1 MTDVELEARLMS
13 FGLDPAG
20 PKVTA
25 LGGGHGLAA
34 ALEAAQCYA
43 GAITGVVSVGD
54 DGGSSG
60 RLIRDLGIPPPG
72 DIRRC
77 LLALTPEPSV
87 LSELFAYRFESSDV
101 GGHSLGNLML
111 AALADL
117 QGDFV
122 DAVKTAGELLGALGR
137 IIPVAA
143 EAVRL
148 SAVVGDQIVTGQVA
162 IARARGGVRRLWI
175 EPDEVEATPDAL
187 AAVAAA
193 DQIVL
198 GPGSLFTSLVAVLL
212 VPGMAAA
219 VRNARGSKVVVLNLI
234 DQDGETLGLDG
245 RAHLE
250 ALARTVGLVGPGA
263 IVVHRGPLTVPEGH
277 RRVELDAADAAEF
290 GWRLVEAD
298 VADSAADWPSHHPLK
313 LGRVLERIVGG

>member
-1 MTDVELEARLMS
+1 MREAEVETRLLA
-13 FGLDPAG
+13 FGLDPRG
-20 PKVTA
+20 PAVTA

-101 GGHSLGNLML
+101 GGHSLGNLIL

-122 DAVKTAGELLGALGR
+122 EAVKTAGELLGAVGR
-137 IIPVAA
+137 IVPVAS
-143 EAVRL
+143 EAL
-148 SAVVGDQIVTGQVA
+148 GLAAVVGEAIVTGQVA
-162 IARARGGVRRLWI
+162 ISRARGGIRRLWI
-175 EPDEVEATPDAL
+175 EPETVQATPQAVEA
-187 AAVAAA
+187 VATA

-198 GPGSLFTSLVAVLL
+198 GPGSLFTSLGAVLV
-212 VPGMAAA
+212 VPGMAEA
-219 VRNARGSKVVVLNLI
+219 VRNARATKVLVLNLI
-234 DQDGETLGLDG
+234 DQDGETLGMNG

-250 ALARTVGLVGPGA
+250 ALSRTAGLAGPGA
-263 IVVHRGPLTVPEGH
+263 IVVHRGPLDVPEGH
-277 RRVELDAADAAEF
+277 RRVELDPATAAEF

-298 VADSAADWPSHHPLK
+298 VADHQAAWPAHDPIK
-313 LGRVLERIVGG
+313 LGRVLERIVGD